1 MTTQTLSKTSQD
13 KKVEKTES
21 KITTAPA
28 VAAMVAGG
36 IGTFFVGL
44 MTTGAVLS
52 EGLNN
57 FLNWWNPAGPLTG
70 KTGVGILAWLVS
82 WFLLNTL
89 WKDKDYD
96 LNKAFNITLA
106 LIVIGLLL
114 TFPPIFEAFE

>member
-13 KKVEKTES
+13 KTVEKTES

-28 VAAMVAGG
+28 AVAMISGG
-36 IGTFFVGL
+36 IGTLFVGL

-52 EGLNN
+52 ESLSN

-82 WFLLNTL
+82 WFLLNTI
-89 WKDKDYD
+89 WKGKDYD
-96 LNKAFNITLA
+96 LKKAFTITLT
-106 LIVIGLLL
+106 LIVLGLLL